1 MDRNAP
7 IAGLAPVHPGA
18 LLAEVLAALP
28 QGKSDI
34 TRLLKIS
41 RPALDNILNGKSAV
55 SPAMALRLAKLLGQ
69 APEFW
74 LNMQMQYDLKVA
86 GAALAAELEQI
97 PRLEVA
103 A

>member
-7 IAGLAPVHPGA
+7 IAGLAPVHPGV

-28 QGKSDI
+28 QGKSQI

-41 RPALDNILNGKSAV
+41 RPALDNVLGGKSAV
-55 SPAMALRLAKLLGQ
+55 TPAMALRLGRLLGQ

-74 LNMQMQYDLKVA
+74 LNLQMQYDLKVA
-86 GAALAAELEQI
+86 GAELAAELAEI

>member
-18 LLAEVLAALP
+18 LLTEILAALP

-34 TRLLKIS
+34 TRLLRIS
-41 RPALDNILNGKSAV
+41 RPALDNVLNRKSSI
-55 SPAMALRLAKLLGQ
+55 SPAMALRLAKLLNQ
-69 APEFW
+69 SPEFW

-86 GAALAAELEQI
+86 GEAMAAELAEI
-97 PRLEVA
+97 PTLEVA

>member
-41 RPALDNILNGKSAV
+41 RPALDNILNQKTAV
-55 SPAMALRLAKLLGQ
+55 TPAMALRLGKLLGQ
-69 APEFW
+69 TPEFW
-74 LNMQMQYDLKVA
+74 LNLQMQYDLKVA
-86 GAALAAELEQI
+86 GAAMAAELAQI
-97 PRLEVA
+97 PTLDVA

>member
-41 RPALDNILNGKSAV
+41 RPALDNILNQKTAV
-55 SPAMALRLAKLLGQ
+55 TPAMALRLGKLLGQ
-69 APEFW
+69 TPEFW
-74 LNMQMQYDLKVA
+74 LNLQMQYDLKVA
-86 GAALAAELEQI
+86 GAAMADELAQI
-97 PRLEVA
+97 PTLEVA

>member
-18 LLAEVLAALP
+18 LLAEVLVALP
-28 QGKSDI
+28 HGKSDI

-41 RPALDNILNGKSAV
+41 RPALDNILNQKTAV
-55 SPAMALRLAKLLGQ
+55 TPAMALRLGKLLGQ

-74 LNMQMQYDLKVA
+74 LNLQMQYDLKVA
-86 GAALAAELEQI
+86 GAAMAAELAEI
-97 PRLEVA
+97 PTLEVA